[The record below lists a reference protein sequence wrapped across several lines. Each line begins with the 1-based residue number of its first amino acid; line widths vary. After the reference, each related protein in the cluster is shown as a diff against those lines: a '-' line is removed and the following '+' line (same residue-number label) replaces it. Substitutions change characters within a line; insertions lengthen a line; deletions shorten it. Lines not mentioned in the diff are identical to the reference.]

1 MTPLSRA
8 DPALSP
14 APRLPPELTTL
25 SSPFPQ
31 VEQLRGELVRVQADE
46 ERARIE
52 TGQADLLAFVRTLP
66 DEQMLSLTSQ
76 VSDEVLD
83 AMKRL
88 VAAVMSGMGA
98 SEVSPSTLMQQSG
111 SAMKDLVMWQLVVG

>member
-1 MTPLSRA
+1 M
-8 DPALSP
+8 
-14 APRLPPELTTL
+14 
-25 SSPFPQ
+25 
-31 VEQLRGELVRVQADE
+31 QADE

-88 VAAVMSGMGA
+88 VAAGMSGMGA